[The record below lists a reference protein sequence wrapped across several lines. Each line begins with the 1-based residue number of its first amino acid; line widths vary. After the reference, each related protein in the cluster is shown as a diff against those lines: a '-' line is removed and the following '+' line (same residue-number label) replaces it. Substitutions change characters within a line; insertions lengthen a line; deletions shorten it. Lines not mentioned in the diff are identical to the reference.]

1 MEQTQKLREYLARTK
16 GARYPFEGHTL
27 AELEDYLKNLYVK
40 HLAMILCCG
49 GDVSQEQTLFLQ
61 RLITGCECEYDLETY
76 MRQGQE
82 ATPESLEE
90 LLDTITSDKMRDS
103 FLLDA
108 LLLVHLGPQSEIREE
123 FLAALCEACELRVA
137 ELEQLA
143 GLCGKIL
150 RLELCGCIETEF
162 WPYRWIME
170 ERWKPYFP
178 DTVTPECKNTDDFLI
193 AAAGK
198 LTPLDVTT
206 AMPAEEF
213 TMAVSDVNY
222 NNAKCVAFRHNK
234 TAYFYN
240 LKIYMN
246 AHLRFVD
253 VERAVFLNCIFVG
266 DGEQKAC
273 NSSSLWFFNCGK
285 VEFKHCSFIN
295 FGGRVIQAVNCHKI
309 SVLYCKFTDCVM
321 NYNNIIENWLELGGV
336 IYSNN
341 KETPLDLTAS
351 SFTNCGGCNDRNYYR
366 SSVISNCTAK
376 IYSCDFKNC
385 WHVRS
390 TLSGRGKDPENSKR
404 CLFMHIREE
413 HDNTL
418 TDSAELGPH

>member
-1 MEQTQKLREYLARTK
+1 MEQMQKLREYLARTK
-16 GARYPFEGHTL
+16 GARYPFEGHKL
-27 AELEDYLKNLYVK
+27 AELEDYSKNLYVK

-178 DTVTPECKNTDDFLI
+178 DTVTPEWKNTDDFLI

-206 AMPAEEF
+206 AVPVEKSNYY
-213 TMAVSDVNY
+213 VSDVSYSNTETVHF
-222 NNAKCVAFRHNK
+222 KQNK
-234 TAYFYN
+234 TVFFYN
-240 LKIYMN
+240 LEIYMN
-246 AHLRFVD
+246 VHIRFED
-253 VERAVFLNCIFVG
+253 VEKAIFVNCTFIG
-266 DGEQKAC
+266 NNAQNAED
-273 NSSSLWFFNCGK
+273 SSGLWFYNCNK
-285 VEFKHCSFIN
+285 VEFNQCSFHN
-295 FGGRVIQAVNCHKI
+295 FSGRVIHLIDLMDRQQI
-309 SVLYCKFTDCVM
+309 SVKDCEFVDCFM
-321 NYNNIIENWLELGGV
+321 KYRCSESDWRELGGV
-336 IYSNN
+336 IYTSNAN
-341 KETPLDLTAS
+341 TLINLVSTR
-351 SFTNCGGCNDRNYYR
+351 FINCGGSNKAPYYR
-366 SSVISNCTAK
+366 SSIISNCTAT
-376 IYSCDFKNC
+376 IYGCHFENC
-385 WHVRS
+385 WHFHS
-390 TLSGRGKDPENSKR
+390 SHEKDNENRYR
-404 CLFMHIREE
+404 CLFHHLQGESNNELI
-413 HDNTL
+413 
-418 TDSAELGPH
+418 DSAKMGPH